1 MNRERETE
9 LIEDLAAMA
18 ANRDST
24 VHERNKFLRQRND
37 LRAALEDVTAE
48 LSQLHSH
55 YHPACEG
62 GCPTVEYIMN
72 ARKAIFKANGG

>member
-1 MNRERETE
+1 MSTPILDPMALWGKPMSREQRDALIASAPE
-9 LIEDLAAMA
+9 LL
-18 ANRDST
+18 
-24 VHERNKFLRQRND
+24 
-37 LRAALEDVTAE
+37 AALEEVTAE

-72 ARKAIFKANGG
+72 ARKAILKANGG